1 MLLYHFL
8 PLEFAKLNLRH
19 RRLKISTFDAL
30 NDPFEFFCFDTSK
43 SDFRTQLRN
52 GHRAIVNDMGVMC
65 FSKAWNCPVQWAHY
79 ADRHRGICL
88 GFSYPKELA
97 HIFRLVEYSESKFD
111 AKLLNVEQIL
121 NKALYTKYKN
131 WEYEQEVRTVIELKE
146 RDNDGNYYMPFEGN
160 LNLEKV
166 IVGCNCEISRSELDK
181 LIGDLKSKIE
191 VFKVRPAFRTFK
203 MVRNENKRLWK

>member
-1 MLLYHFL
+1 
-8 PLEFAKLNLRH
+8 
-19 RRLKISTFDAL
+19 
-30 NDPFEFFCFDTSK
+30 
-43 SDFRTQLRN
+43 
-52 GHRAIVNDMGVMC
+52 MGVMC
-65 FSKAWNCPVQWAHY
+65 FSKAWDCPVQWAHY

-97 HIFRLVEYSESKFD
+97 HIFQPVEYSESKFD
-111 AKLLNVEQIL
+111 AKSLNVEQIL

-131 WEYEQEVRTVIELKE
+131 WEYEQEVRAVIELKE

>member
-1 MLLYHFL
+1 M
-8 PLEFAKLNLRH
+8 EFAKLNLRH
-19 RRLKISTFDAL
+19 RRLKISNLDAL

-43 SDFRTQLRN
+43 SDFRTKLKS
-52 GHRAIVNDMGVMC
+52 GHRAIANDVGVVC

-88 GFSYPKELA
+88 GFSYPKEFA
-97 HIFRLVEYSESKFD
+97 NNFHEVEYSTSKFD
-111 AKLLNVEQIL
+111 ANSLNVKQIL
-121 NKALYTKYKN
+121 DKALYTKYKN

-146 RDNDGNYYMPFEGN
+146 RDSDGNYYMPFEGN